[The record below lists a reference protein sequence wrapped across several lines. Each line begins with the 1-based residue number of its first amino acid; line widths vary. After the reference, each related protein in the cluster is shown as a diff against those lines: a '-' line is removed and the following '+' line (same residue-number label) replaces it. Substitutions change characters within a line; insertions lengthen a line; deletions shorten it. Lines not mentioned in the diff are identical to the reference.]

1 MKWKEFKNSLAKI
14 DLFGQKFDFSYNRE
28 TVFQTYYGAI
38 FTILFFTFLIFA
50 AVAGY
55 MDLTT
60 RLNPIINIMELEDN
74 SVPLLDLQKN
84 NITIAL
90 GFVSDSRSEY
100 LYDPTF
106 FEIEARYTYKSK
118 NESSDITKS
127 FSLQMKNCTINNF
140 INFKKVYQNFDLF
153 NAMCL
158 QIPEGAEI
166 FSQPEEFTE
175 TYLKINVK
183 YCKNETDINIYLNS
197 NKVCKPVEE
206 INERLLNLNL
216 YLYITHDYF
225 DGMDPLNPIQ
235 KRLSMEKWNFDDLY
249 LRRRDSFYFTYSNL
263 KDYNDLMM
271 GLSEPAPRTFLQF
284 QQKDIV
290 RNFKFI
296 KPDEANKKFMEIWV
310 KANSVPR
317 KIIRKYTTFVDL
329 LATLGGLAN
338 IFIIVGNLIFA
349 YVGRIFLD
357 IKIIN
362 DHFNISK
369 SNSIELEML
378 GKKRDSSGNFCKF
391 NEINNSHNKDNK
403 SIQGTYTK
411 NPFQNSG
418 ERTGRYSYISFN
430 KEIRNSQVIESD
442 YYQRFSYVK
451 NKDNQIFNSGN
462 SQKESLLSQI
472 SECESSNATQS
483 PNKKGLRLK
492 YSFKDVVYSIF
503 YPNKKSLQRKNQIYE
518 NCKKIIDEHIDV
530 KNIISVMQEY
540 KILRTI
546 LLDPLQ
552 LSLINYYKKPV
563 LKISND
569 IKDKIVI
576 VHRKSNLEHNLD
588 DENLDKKLLLL
599 NERYIKNKNAFD
611 ERVIDLT
618 KH

>member
-1 MKWKEFKNSLAKI
+1 MKWKEIKNYLAKI

-28 TVFQTYYGAI
+28 IVFQTYYGAI
-38 FTILFFTFLIFA
+38 FTILFFTLIIFA

-60 RLNPIINIMELEDN
+60 RLNPIINIMELED
-74 SVPLLDLQKN
+74 SSIPLLDLRKN

-100 LYDPTF
+100 LYDPKY
-106 FEIEARYTYKSK
+106 FEIEARYTYKSR

-127 FSLQMKNCTINNF
+127 FSLQIKNCTINNF
-140 INFKKVYQNFDLF
+140 LNFKKVYKNFDLF

-158 QIPEGAEI
+158 EIPEKAEI

-183 YCKNETDINIYLNS
+183 YCKNETDINLYLNS
-197 NKVCKPVEE
+197 NKVCKRVEE
-206 INERLLNLNL
+206 INERFLNLNL

-235 KRLSMEKWNFDDLY
+235 KRLSMEKWSFDDLY
-249 LRRRDSFYFTYSNL
+249 LRRKDSIFFTYSSL
-263 KDYNDLMM
+263 KDYNDLMLA
-271 GLSEPAPRTFLQF
+271 LSEPEPKTFLQF
-284 QQKDIV
+284 QQKDVV
-290 RNFKFI
+290 RNFKFN
-296 KPDEANKKFMEIWV
+296 KPEEVNKKFMEIYV
-310 KANSVPR
+310 KANSIPR
-317 KIIRKYTTFVDL
+317 KIVRKYSTFVDL

-338 IFIIVGNLIFA
+338 IFIILGNLVFA

-369 SNSIELEML
+369 CDSLELETL
-378 GKKRDSSGNFCKF
+378 GKKRESTENYSKSK
-391 NEINNSHNKDNK
+391 EIKYFPNNKGLITGDP
-403 SIQGTYTK
+403 K

-418 ERTGRYSYISFN
+418 EPTGRYSFISFN
-430 KEIRNSQVIESD
+430 KDFRNSKDIDSD
-442 YYQRFSYVK
+442 TYQRFSYVK
-451 NKDNQIFNSGN
+451 NKNNENFDSQNSK
-462 SQKESLLSQI
+462 KESLLS
-472 SECESSNATQS
+472 SENENSNSNCS
-483 PNKKGLRLK
+483 PTKRALKLK
-492 YSFKDVVYSIF
+492 YSFKDLLYSIAF
-503 YPNKKSLQRKNQIYE
+503 INKKSLKRKNQIYE

-569 IKDKIVI
+569 INEKVVI
-576 VHRKSNLEHNLD
+576 VYRKSNLERDLD
-588 DENLDKKLLLL
+588 EDNLDKKILAL
-599 NERYIKNKNAFD
+599 NERYIQSKNTLD

-618 KH
+618 KKY